1 MQVKIFQNTSTI
13 LLQTAINQWLSENPE
28 WKIVDKTQR
37 EFAIGGNVI
46 FTMTLWLE
54 QKSAS
59 APMATRSRTRTKASA
74 KTTNNKKGVTNNE

>member
-1 MQVKIFQNTSTI
+1 MQVKIFQDTSTT
-13 LLQTAINQWLSENPE
+13 LLQTSINQWLSENPE

-37 EFAIGGNVI
+37 EFAIGGNVM

-59 APMATRSRTRTKASA
+59 APMVTRSRTKASA

>member
-59 APMATRSRTRTKASA
+59 APMVTRSRTGTKASV